1 MEKMLK
7 LNYCKSHKT
16 GQILLKGRYEKFS
29 NLITVNITK
38 QVKDGYKG
46 DMGKILKVNILF

>member
-1 MEKMLK
+1 MLK
-7 LNYCKSHKT
+7 LNNCKSHKT
-16 GQILLKGRYEKFS
+16 GKILLKGRYEKFS